1 MSYLK
6 IIFVG
11 NLGADPEMRYMPNGQ
26 AVTNFSA
33 ASNRRWTDKTT
44 GEPREETTWVR
55 VAVWGKLAET
65 VNQYLSKG
73 RKVLVEG
80 RLAPDSATGGPK
92 TFSRHDG
99 TVGTSYEVV
108 ASNVTFLDS
117 NGNDNGNG
125 QVVGQ
130 AATAEYET
138 DDIPF

>member
-11 NLGADPEMRYMPNGQ
+11 NLGQDPEMRYMPDGQ
-26 AVTNFSA
+26 AVTNFSV

-55 VAVWGKLAET
+55 VAAWGKLAET

-80 RLAPDSATGGPK
+80 RLNPDPATGGPK
-92 TFSRHDG
+92 NFTRHDG

-117 NGNDNGNG
+117 SGNGNGNG
-125 QVVGQ
+125 QVAGQ
-130 AATAEYET
+130 PAAAAYEA

>member
-55 VAVWGKLAET
+55 VAVWGNLAES

-80 RLAPDSATGGPK
+80 RLAPDPATGGPK
-92 TFSRHDG
+92 TFTRHDG
-99 TVGTSYEVV
+99 SVGTSYEVV
-108 ASNVTFLDS
+108 ASNVMFLDS

-125 QVVGQ
+125 QVAGQ
-130 AATAEYET
+130 AAAAEYET